1 MNSKQEGT
9 HGAFVLHMT
18 PEGKPGWE
26 RNLVPAG
33 IAVQTDVA
41 PVRKIAHKADQGRAA
56 LPHVAALPP
65 QNARHGI
72 EVPIKGMAGAIT
84 IDYNFSATS

>member
-1 MNSKQEGT
+1 MFLT
-9 HGAFVLHMT
+9 L
-18 PEGKPGWE
+18 
-26 RNLVPAG
+26 NLLGDA
-33 IAVQTDVA
+33 IAALILEVRVCLALQTDIA